1 MRDYE
6 LKNAGDTAL
15 VIEFGD
21 SVDRHVSSR
30 VVALADALRSLE
42 TPGISELIP
51 TFRSLMIRYEPVL
64 ISADD
69 INALVARALALG
81 APSTRARRR
90 WIIPV
95 CFEDQYAPDA
105 AHAAAFAGIDRDDL
119 AAALSEPAYH
129 VYMLGFLPG
138 QPYLGDLPPAFDI
151 PRLRSPRTSVPA
163 GSVGIAKRLV
173 CLYPSETPCGWHIVG
188 RCAARLW
195 RDDGPLLQAGDE
207 VRLAPTPAHAFN
219 PDNPPLPTAE
229 EINT

>member
-15 VIEFGD
+15 VVEFGD

-30 VVALADALRSLE
+30 VVALAEALRSLDA
-42 TPGISELIP
+42 PGIVELIP

-64 ISADD
+64 ISAED
-69 INALVARALALG
+69 INALVTRALALVTPG
-81 APSTRARRR
+81 ARRR
-90 WIIPV
+90 RRWVIPV

-105 AHAAAFAGIDRDDL
+105 AEAAEFAGIDRDAL
-119 AAALSEPAYH
+119 AAALSEPVYH

-151 PRLRSPRTSVPA
+151 PRLRSPRIHVPA

-173 CLYPSETPCGWHIVG
+173 CLYPSQTPCGWRIVG

-195 RDDGPLLQAGDE
+195 QDDGPLLQAGDE
-207 VRLAPTPAHAFN
+207 VRLAPAPACASN
-219 PDNPPLPTAE
+219 PDNPPLPASE
-229 EINT
+229 EIIS